1 MTKDD
6 YRKLKKEI
14 ESSGMSIRQ
23 YCLEHNLRTGTVY
36 SAFDRMKGEDLSLTV
51 IDVPDSRRRFEM
63 SLDGVH
69 IRIEFEDESV
79 LRKVIKGLSNVFS
92 A

>member
-1 MTKDD
+1 MDD
-6 YRKLKKEI
+6 YRKLKEEI

-23 YCLEHNLRTGTVY
+23 YCLEHNLNPNAAYNT
-36 SAFDRMKGEDLSLTV
+36 FKRMKEEELSLSV
-51 IDVPDSRRRFEM
+51 IDVPDDRRRFKM

-69 IRIEFEDESV
+69 IHIEYEDEYV
-79 LRKVIKGLSNVFS
+79 LRRAIKGLSHVFS

>member
-6 YRKLKKEI
+6 YRKLKEEI
-14 ESSGMSIRQ
+14 ESSGMSIKH
-23 YCLEHNLRTGTVY
+23 YCLEHNLNLNTVY
-36 SAFDRMKGEDLSLTV
+36 NAFNRMKEPELSLTV
-51 IDVPDSRRRFEM
+51 IDVPDSRRKIEM

-69 IRIEFEDESV
+69 IRIEYEDESV
-79 LRKVIKGLSNVFS
+79 LRKAIEGLSHVFS

>member
-1 MTKDD
+1 MTMDD
-6 YRKLKKEI
+6 YRNLKGEI
-14 ESSGMSIRQ
+14 ESSRMSIRH
-23 YCLEHNLRTGTVY
+23 YCLEHNLRTGNVY
-36 SAFDRMKGEDLSLTV
+36 SAFNRMKGEDLSLTV
-51 IDVPDSRRRFEM
+51 IDVPDDKRRFEM

>member
-6 YRKLKKEI
+6 YRKLKEDI

-23 YCLEHNLRTGTVY
+23 YCLKQNLNPNAAY
-36 SAFDRMKGEDLSLTV
+36 NAFKRMKGEDISLTV
-51 IDVPDSRRRFEM
+51 IDVPDDRRRFEM

-69 IRIEFEDESV
+69 IHIEYEDESV
-79 LRKVIKGLSNVFS
+79 LRKAIKGLSHVFS

>member
-1 MTKDD
+1 MDY
-6 YRKLKKEI
+6 YRKMKEEI

-23 YCLEHNLRTGTVY
+23 YCQEHNLRETNVY
-36 SAFDRMKGEDLSLTV
+36 SAFSRMKEEEISLSV
-51 IDVPDSRRRFEM
+51 IDVPDNRSRFEM

-69 IRIEFEDESV
+69 IHIEYEDESV
-79 LRKVIKGLSNVFS
+79 LRKAINGISHVFS

>member
-14 ESSGMSIRQ
+14 ESSGMSIRR
-23 YCLEHNLRTGTVY
+23 YCLEHNLRAGTVY

-51 IDVPDSRRRFEM
+51 IDVPDDRRRFEM

>member
-1 MTKDD
+1 MTMDD
-6 YRKLKKEI
+6 YRKMKEDI
-14 ESSGMSIRQ
+14 KSSGMSIRQ
-23 YCLEHNLRTGTVY
+23 YCLKHNLNQNVVY
-36 SAFDRMKGEDLSLTV
+36 HAFSRMKEQELSLTV

-69 IRIEFEDESV
+69 IHIEYEDESL
-79 LRKVIKGLSNVFS
+79 LRRAIKGLSHVFS

>member
-6 YRKLKKEI
+6 YRKLKEEI
-14 ESSGMSIRQ
+14 ESSGMSVRQ
-23 YCLEHNLRTGTVY
+23 YCQEHNLNPNAAY
-36 SAFDRMKGEDLSLTV
+36 NAFKRMKEQELSLSV
-51 IDVPDSRRRFEM
+51 IDVPDDRRRFDM

-69 IRIEFEDESV
+69 IHIEYEDESV
-79 LRKVIKGLSNVFS
+79 LRKAIKGLSHVFS

>member
-1 MTKDD
+1 MTMDD
-6 YRKLKKEI
+6 YRKLKEDI
-14 ESSGMSIRQ
+14 ENSGMSIRQ
-23 YCLEHNLRTGTVY
+23 YCLEHNLSTHAVY
-36 SAFDRMKGEDLSLTV
+36 TAFNRMKGEDLSLTV
-51 IDVPDSRRRFEM
+51 IDVPDDRRRFEM